1 MNGER
6 FCIKLSR
13 WGNDTDNDVRKK
25 RERERIMIEFFHI
38 VKDPNGIH
46 ARPAGLLAREAL
58 QYQSDITVKKGE
70 RYANMKGLFS
80 MMSLAVKAGDTIT
93 VSVSGKDES
102 IAAEALRKYLEE
114 HI

>member
-1 MNGER
+1 
-6 FCIKLSR
+6 
-13 WGNDTDNDVRKK
+13 
-25 RERERIMIEFFHI
+25 MIEFSHT

-46 ARPAGLLAREAL
+46 ARPAGLLAKEAL

-93 VSVSGKDES
+93 IAVSGKDEEK
-102 IAAEALRKYLEE
+102 AAEEIRKYLEGN
-114 HI
+114 I

>member
-1 MNGER
+1 
-6 FCIKLSR
+6 
-13 WGNDTDNDVRKK
+13 
-25 RERERIMIEFFHI
+25 MIEFSHT

-46 ARPAGLLAREAL
+46 ARPAGLLAKEAL

-93 VSVSGKDES
+93 VSVSGKDETE
-102 IAAEALRKYLEE
+102 AANALREYLEKN
-114 HI
+114 I